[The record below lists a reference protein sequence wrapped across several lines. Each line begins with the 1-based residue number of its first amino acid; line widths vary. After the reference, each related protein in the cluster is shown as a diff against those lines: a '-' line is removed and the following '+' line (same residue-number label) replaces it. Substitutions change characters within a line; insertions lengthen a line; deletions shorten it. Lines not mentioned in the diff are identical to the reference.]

1 MENNQELLYDLK
13 ELRAIAPDDE
23 SFVKEMIT
31 LFISQNETALK
42 EIEVYTESR
51 DYAKI
56 KAILH
61 KMKAPVL
68 VMGVIE
74 VSEIILKVEK
84 LELSPVNEPVFLD
97 FILKLST
104 VLMAVND
111 QLRSI

>member
-1 MENNQELLYDLK
+1 MGNNQELLYDLK

-23 SFVKEMIT
+23 NFVKEMIT
-31 LFISQNETALK
+31 LFISQNETALN

-68 VMGVIE
+68 VMGVTQI
-74 VSEIILKVEK
+74 SEIILQVEK
-84 LELSPVNEPVFLD
+84 MELSDITEPVISDMLQ
-97 FILKLST
+97 KLT
-104 VLMAVND
+104 NIMLQVNN

>member
-1 MENNQELLYDLK
+1 MPELLYDLK

-23 SFVKEMIT
+23 SFVKEMIA
-31 LFISQNETALK
+31 LFVSQNETTLQ

-61 KMKAPVL
+61 KMKAPVM
-68 VMGVIE
+68 VMGVTQ
-74 VSEIILKVEK
+74 VSEIILQVEK
-84 LELSPVNEPVFLD
+84 MELSAMNEPVFLD
-97 FILKLST
+97 FILKLSNI
-104 VLMAVND
+104 LLAVND